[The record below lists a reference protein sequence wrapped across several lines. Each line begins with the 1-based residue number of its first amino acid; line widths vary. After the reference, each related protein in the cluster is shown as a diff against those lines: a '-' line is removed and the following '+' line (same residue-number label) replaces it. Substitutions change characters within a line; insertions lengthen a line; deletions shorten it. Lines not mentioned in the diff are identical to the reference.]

1 MNELHNANLG
11 QLLAALN
18 RMNIRLKDMF
28 GRKCVY
34 CDEQPTGWFS
44 DGVFSLRDTG
54 LDFIPKELVRIP
66 KKSGCR
72 EIVIPGE
79 YYRAEWFRKAVL
91 ATAENRKREKK

>member
-18 RMNIRLKDMF
+18 GMNIRLKDMF
-28 GRKCVY
+28 GCKCVY
-34 CDEQPTGWFS
+34 CDEQPIGWFS

-54 LDFIPKELVRIP
+54 LDFIPKELVIIP

-72 EIVIPGE
+72 EIVMPGE